1 MNIKPDI
8 YPLRKKDEVDYTKL
22 WTDKFKFLIGCKIIK
37 VDYMTNEE
45 CIDLGWYK
53 RPIQIHLDNGAILSP
68 QADDEG
74 NDGGALFTGWKDE
87 SLAPVLSIGD

>member
-1 MNIKPDI
+1 M
-8 YPLRKKDEVDYTKL
+8 KKDKTDYTKL
-22 WTDKFKFLIGCKIIK
+22 WTDRFKFLVGCKIIK
-37 VDYMTNEE
+37 VDYMTNKE
-45 CIDLGWYK
+45 CEDLGWYK

-87 SLAPVLSIGD
+87 SLAPVLRVGD

>member
-1 MNIKPDI
+1 MKNSN
-8 YPLRKKDEVDYTKL
+8 KKTDYTKL
-22 WTDKFKFLIGCKIIK
+22 WTDRFKFLVGCKIIK

-45 CIDLGWYK
+45 CVDLGWDK
-53 RPIQIHLDNGAILSP
+53 RPIQIHLDSGAILSP

-87 SLAPVLSIGD
+87 SLAPVLRVGD